1 MRMQRREEERDYSV
15 FYYYL
20 YFLDYVPARN
30 SFRARSVQREYQPV
44 SNINNNNKD
53 GYSIWHKN

>member
-53 GYSIWHKN
+53 GYSI